1 MHRFS
6 NHCCS
11 LVATFSSFSHT
22 TKSVCMWSPTH
33 QVFVYFWG
41 VPALLIHG
49 AISLPP
55 TRPLNTNKRAML
67 LLVAMDHGCPDIVW
81 CSWGML
87 KLSRSLCVFK
97 ASLSLSHTQRHLPF
111 QALMQPF
118 LISFHTHFLT
128 KTGKVRGWREGRM
141 HSHSSALAIH
151 LCAAFVHDSLFM
163 RCHFSQGLL
172 TPIKLISLFRILS
185 NTLNLCVYTY
195 TNTHAPLGT
204 LPLVHRQPIGIQ
216 DWYWISDRPLKGLKG
231 HK

>member
-22 TKSVCMWSPTH
+22 TKFVCMWSPTH

-41 VPALLIHG
+41 VPALLIHR
-49 AISLPP
+49 AISLPS

-111 QALMQPF
+111 QALKQPF

-128 KTGKVRGWREGRM
+128 KTGKVRGWREGKDAFTQFSTG
-141 HSHSSALAIH
+141 HPS
-151 LCAAFVHDSLFM
+151 LCCFCP
-163 RCHFSQGLL
+163 RL
-172 TPIKLISLFRILS
+172 TLYAVPFQPGAPHPHQTNLPIPYSE
-185 NTLNLCVYTY
+185 
-195 TNTHAPLGT
+195 
-204 LPLVHRQPIGIQ
+204 
-216 DWYWISDRPLKGLKG
+216 
-231 HK
+231 